1 MRKII
6 FFAFLSIL
14 LMTAINVEAASTG
27 ESRVFNIDPSY
38 DVIGRKELTGVLQKM
53 STRAYFYFDENW
65 WNTLS
70 LNEQGRAK
78 KALDSLSNEFD
89 EKIYPT
95 LTSTFGPE
103 WRPGIDDDYRI
114 TILIHPMRE
123 GSGGYFNSR
132 DEYLKIENPKSNE
145 KEMVYLNSD
154 YLESPLAK
162 SFLAHEFV
170 HLITFNQKERIQ
182 GVSEEIWLNEARA
195 EYVPSLLGYDDYYT
209 ISNLR
214 QRVKLFL
221 NNPSD
226 SITEWRFN
234 KTDYGSL
241 NLFTQYLVDHYGL
254 GILSQSLKTN
264 KTGID
269 SLNYIFEKN
278 NINKDFSQIFTD
290 WTIAVLVNDCS
301 LGKYYC
307 YGNDNL
313 ESLKVTP
320 SLNFLPINGK
330 STLGVSQVSKNWAG
344 NWFKFIGGN
353 GALKLE
359 FIGNPENIFRVPYL
373 TKDYSDNY
381 TINFLQLN
389 DEQRGEALISG
400 VGSEINS
407 IIIIPSIQTK
417 IADFLNPDPGISYFW
432 SVSVVG
438 EEEKTIPKYLEKPIS
453 QMSRNEILFKIREIE
468 TLLAQLR
475 SQLNITSIP
484 DSNETSCN
492 RFDYNLSFGLRN
504 DNRVICLQEFL
515 KNQGN
520 EIYPEGL
527 VTGNFFSLTK
537 AAVIRFQEKYASEV
551 LTPLGLLR
559 GTGYFGPSTRAKINS
574 LLQF

>member
-1 MRKII
+1 
-6 FFAFLSIL
+6 
-14 LMTAINVEAASTG
+14 MTGINIEAASTG
-27 ESRVFNIDPSY
+27 ESRVFNVDPSY
-38 DVIGRKELTGVLQKM
+38 DVIGRKELTGVLEKM
-53 STRAYFYFDENW
+53 SPKAYFYLDENW

-70 LNEQGRAK
+70 LNEQSRAK
-78 KALDSLSNEFD
+78 NVLGSLSDEFD
-89 EKIYPT
+89 QNIYPT
-95 LTSTFGPE
+95 LTSVFGSE
-103 WRPGIDDDYRI
+103 WKPGIDGDYRI
-114 TILIHPMRE
+114 TVLIHPMKE

-132 DEYLKIENPKSNE
+132 DEYLKVENPKSNE

-154 YLESPLAK
+154 YIESSLAK

-170 HLITFNQKERIQ
+170 HLISFNQKEKLR

-195 EYVPSLLGYDDYYT
+195 EYAPTLLGYDDYYA
-209 ISNLR
+209 ISNLK
-214 QRVKLFL
+214 QRVRIFL
-221 NNPSD
+221 SNPDD
-226 SITEWRFN
+226 SITEWSFN

-254 GILSQSLKTN
+254 GVLSQSLKTD

-269 SLNYIFEKN
+269 SLNYILKRN
-278 NINKDFSQIFTD
+278 NIDKDFAQIFTD
-290 WTIAVLVNDCS
+290 WTITVLINDCS

-307 YGNDNL
+307 YKNDD
-313 ESLKVTP
+313 LKDLKIMP

-330 STLGVSQVSKNWAG
+330 STLGVSQTSKNWAG

-353 GALKLE
+353 GTIKLE
-359 FIGNPENIFRVPYL
+359 FIGNPDNTFKVPYL

-389 DEQRGEALISG
+389 DEQRGEALIPG
-400 VGSEINS
+400 VGSKINS

-417 IADFLNPDPGISYFW
+417 IADFLNPDPAIPYFW
-432 SVSVVG
+432 SVSVKG

-453 QMSRNEILFKIREIE
+453 QMSRNEILFKIAEIE
-468 TLLAQLR
+468 ALLAQLKA
-475 SQLNITSIP
+475 QLNITNVPVNIP
-484 DSNETSCN
+484 GESQTSCN

-504 DNRVICLQEFL
+504 DSRVICLQEFL
-515 KNQGN
+515 KNQGP

-559 GTGYFGPSTRAKINS
+559 GTGYVGLKTRAKINN
-574 LLQF
+574 LLQL

>member
-1 MRKII
+1 
-6 FFAFLSIL
+6 
-14 LMTAINVEAASTG
+14 MTNINVEAASTG
-27 ESRVFNIDPSY
+27 ESRVFNVDSSY
-38 DVIGRKELTGVLQKM
+38 DVIGRKELTGVLQKV

-70 LNEQGRAK
+70 LNEQSRAK

-89 EKIYPT
+89 EKIYST
-95 LTSTFGPE
+95 LTSAFGPE

-114 TILIHPMRE
+114 TILIHPMKE

-154 YLESPLAK
+154 YLESSLAK

-195 EYVPSLLGYDDYYT
+195 EYVPTLLGYDDYYA

-214 QRVKLFL
+214 QRVKVFL
-221 NNPSD
+221 RNPSD

-241 NLFTQYLVDHYGL
+241 SLFSQYLVDHYGL
-254 GILSQSLKTN
+254 GILSQSLKTD

-269 SLNYIFEKN
+269 SLNYILEKN

-307 YGNDNL
+307 YKNDNL
-313 ESLKVTP
+313 ESLEVTP

-330 STLGVSQVSKNWAG
+330 STLGVSQTSKNWAG

-353 GALKLE
+353 GILKLE
-359 FIGNPENIFRVPYL
+359 FIGNPENTFKVPYL

-389 DEQRGEALISG
+389 DEQRGEVLIPG

-468 TLLAQLR
+468 TLLAQLKT
-475 SQLNITSIP
+475 QLNITNVPVNIP
-484 DSNETSCN
+484 DGSQTSCN

-515 KNQGN
+515 KNQGPKV
-520 EIYPEGL
+520 YPEGL

-537 AAVIRFQEKYASEV
+537 TAVIRFQEKYASEV

-559 GTGYFGPSTRAKINS
+559 GTGFVGLRTRAKINS

>member
-1 MRKII
+1 
-6 FFAFLSIL
+6 
-14 LMTAINVEAASTG
+14 MTGINVEAASTG
-27 ESRVFNIDPSY
+27 ESRVFNVDSSY

-53 STRAYFYFDENW
+53 STRAYFYLDENW

-70 LNEQGRAK
+70 LNEKSRAK

-95 LTSTFGPE
+95 LTSAFGPE

-114 TILIHPMRE
+114 TILIHPMKE

-154 YLESPLAK
+154 YVESSLAK

-195 EYVPSLLGYDDYYT
+195 EYVPTLLGYDDDYYT

-241 NLFTQYLVDHYGL
+241 NLFSQYLVDHYGL
-254 GILSQSLKTN
+254 GILSQSLKTD

-269 SLNYIFEKN
+269 SLNYILKKN
-278 NINKDFSQIFTD
+278 NMNKDFSQIFTD

-307 YGNDNL
+307 YENDNL

-330 STLGVSQVSKNWAG
+330 STLGVSQTSKNWAG

-353 GALKLE
+353 GILKLE
-359 FIGNPENIFRVPYL
+359 FIGNPENTFRVPYL

-381 TINFLQLN
+381 PINFLQLN
-389 DEQRGEALISG
+389 DEQRGEVLISG

-417 IADFLNPDPGISYFW
+417 IADFLNPDPTVSYFW

-468 TLLAQLR
+468 TLLAQLKT
-475 SQLNITSIP
+475 QLNITSIP

-504 DNRVICLQEFL
+504 DNRVMCLQEFL
-515 KNQGN
+515 KNQGS
-520 EIYPEGL
+520 EVYPEGL

-537 AAVIRFQEKYASEV
+537 AAVTRFQEKYASEV

-559 GTGYFGPSTRAKINS
+559 GTGFVGLRTRAKINS